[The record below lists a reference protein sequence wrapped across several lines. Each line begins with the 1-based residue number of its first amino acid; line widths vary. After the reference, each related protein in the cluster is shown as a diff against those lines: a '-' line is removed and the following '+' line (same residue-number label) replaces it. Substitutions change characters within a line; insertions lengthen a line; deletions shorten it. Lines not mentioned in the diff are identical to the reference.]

1 MDVKIENFTGFGRK
15 LTALGALTGMALLG
29 GCASERSEAQEFVS
43 EVGSTA
49 TQTLSTPITI
59 EVAPLDTAV
68 TSENSDEG
76 AESTL
81 SVKTPSGIITEI
93 EFIGEDP
100 ELMLDQTLGLLA
112 CTMNISELSEQD
124 KCFEALSET
133 ANVRDSF
140 YRGIASVTNARAT
153 ERHMRGEHLA
163 TYGYVLLPYGEET
176 HILYDDNGFELDTNT
191 PMPAVSRISYS
202 IPNLTACTGFISEW
216 DINGVEDTEL
226 SMDFVI
232 DTIYGGGSTIE
243 LSRGT
248 DGNFGITYFNF
259 PEEGKVI
266 PPTGLD
272 ASPCVES
279 FVDSFTANQ

>member
-1 MDVKIENFTGFGRK
+1 
-15 LTALGALTGMALLG
+15 
-29 GCASERSEAQEFVS
+29 SERSEAQEFAT
-43 EVGSTA
+43 EV
-49 TQTLSTPITI
+49 STPSTETFPTPVTI
-59 EVAPLDTAV
+59 EVAPIGTVA
-68 TSENSDEG
+68 TSVNNNEG
-76 AESTL
+76 ADSTL
-81 SVKTPSGIITEI
+81 SIKTPSGTITEI
-93 EFIGEDP
+93 EFIGENP
-100 ELMLDQTLGLLA
+100 EQMLDQTLGLLA
-112 CTMNISELSEQD
+112 CTMNISELPEQD

-133 ANVRDSF
+133 TNVRDSF
-140 YRGIASVTNARAT
+140 YRDIASVTNARTT

-163 TYGYVLLPYGEET
+163 TYGYVLLPFGEDT
-176 HILYDDNGFELDTNT
+176 HTFYDKDGFELNPNT
-191 PMPAVSRISYS
+191 PMSAVSRVSYS

-266 PPTGLD
+266 PPNGLD

-279 FVDSFTANQ
+279 FVDSFTTNQL